1 MNAGKIFVDTN
12 IIVYAYDVT
21 AGEKHSAAKR
31 LLSEL
36 WRSGR
41 GLVSIQVLQELYVTA
56 TAKIPRPLGPRPAAE
71 LIEDML
77 TWDVVVNDGESILRA
92 ISLGRREKIHFW
104 DALIIAAAE
113 RGGAERLVSEDLS
126 SGRTI
131 AGVRIVN
138 PFEPA
143 EKS

>member
-1 MNAGKIFVDTN
+1 MNAGKTFVDTN
-12 IIVYAYDVT
+12 IVVYAYDVT
-21 AGEKHSAAKR
+21 AGEKHSAAQR

-41 GLVSIQVLQELYVTA
+41 GLVSTQVLQELYVTA

-92 ISLGRREKIHFW
+92 ISLGRREKMQFW
-104 DALIIAAAE
+104 DALIVAAAE

-143 EKS
+143 EEP

>member
-1 MNAGKIFVDTN
+1 MNAGKTFVDTN
-12 IIVYAYDVT
+12 IIVYAYDIT

-31 LLSEL
+31 LLSGL

-41 GLVSIQVLQELYVTA
+41 GLVSTQVLQEIYVTV
-56 TAKIPRPLGPRPAAE
+56 TAKIPRPLEPRPAAE

-77 TWDVVVNDGESILRA
+77 TWDVVVNDGDTILRA
-92 ISLGRREKIHFW
+92 ISLVCREKIQFW
-104 DALIIAAAE
+104 DALIVAAAA

-138 PFEPA
+138 PFEPP
-143 EKS
+143 ETP